1 LQRLSNIPYPLFAD
15 LVVLIHLAFVLFA
28 VLGALLIIR
37 WRKVLWLHLP
47 AAVWAAWIEF
57 SGKICPLTPLENW
70 LRMQGGGSGYAG
82 GFVGHYLM
90 PILYPSGLTP
100 KVQFI
105 LGGVVIGVNLIIYG
119 YVFFHKKAY
128 RR

>member
-1 LQRLSNIPYPLFAD
+1 MAYNLLAD
-15 LVVLIHLAFVLFA
+15 VVVLIHLAFVLFA

-90 PILYPSGLTP
+90 SILYPSGLTP

-119 YVFFHKKAY
+119 YVFFT
-128 RR
+128 RRPIGGKL

>member
-1 LQRLSNIPYPLFAD
+1 MAYNLLAD
-15 LVVLIHLAFVLFA
+15 VVVLIHLAFVLFA

-119 YVFFHKKAY
+119 YVFFISRKKGGKL
-128 RR
+128 

>member
-1 LQRLSNIPYPLFAD
+1 MLLRFLIPESIIFQLIQMAYNLLAD
-15 LVVLIHLAFVLFA
+15 GVVLIHLAFVLFA

-70 LRMQGGGSGYAG
+70 LRMRGGDP
-82 GFVGHYLM
+82 VM
-90 PILYPSGLTP
+90 PETLWDIT
-100 KVQFI
+100 
-105 LGGVVIGVNLIIYG
+105 
-119 YVFFHKKAY
+119 
-128 RR
+128 

>member
-1 LQRLSNIPYPLFAD
+1 MTYVLLAD
-15 LVVLIHLAFVLFA
+15 LVVLVHFLFVLFA

-57 SGKICPLTPLENW
+57 SRKICPLTPLENW
-70 LRMQGGGSGYAG
+70 LRMKGGSGYAG
-82 GFVGHYLM
+82 VFVGHYLM
-90 PILYPSGLTP
+90 PILYPSGLTR

-119 YVFFHKKAY
+119 YVFFISRKKGGKL
-128 RR
+128 

>member
-1 LQRLSNIPYPLFAD
+1 MLYPLLAD
-15 LVVLIHLAFVLFA
+15 LVVLIHLLFVLFA
-28 VLGALLIIR
+28 VLGALLVIW

-70 LRMQGGGSGYAG
+70 LRRRGGGSGYAG
-82 GFVGHYLM
+82 DFVGHYLM
-90 PILYPSGLTP
+90 PILYPSGLTR

-119 YVFFHKKAY
+119 YVFF
-128 RR
+128 RRKSKGGKF

>member
-1 LQRLSNIPYPLFAD
+1 MPYLLLAD

-37 WRKVLWLHLP
+37 WRHVLWLHLP
-47 AAVWAAWIEF
+47 AVVWAAWIEF

-70 LRMQGGGSGYAG
+70 LRMQAGGSGYAG
-82 GFVGHYLM
+82 DFVGHYLL

-105 LGGVVIGVNLIIYG
+105 LGGVVIGVNLITYG
-119 YVFFHKKAY
+119 YVFFIKRTKGGQS
-128 RR
+128 

>member
-1 LQRLSNIPYPLFAD
+1 MAYNLLAD
-15 LVVLIHLAFVLFA
+15 GVVLIHLAFVLFA

-70 LRMQGGGSGYAG
+70 LRMRGGGSGYAG
-82 GFVGHYLM
+82 DFVGHYLM

-100 KVQFI
+100 KVQFV

-119 YVFFHKKAY
+119 YVFLIKKPKGGKF
-128 RR
+128 

>member
-1 LQRLSNIPYPLFAD
+1 MAYNLLAD
-15 LVVLIHLAFVLFA
+15 VVVLIHLAFVLFA

-90 PILYPSGLTP
+90 PILYPSGLTA

-105 LGGVVIGVNLIIYG
+105 LGGVVIGVNLIVYG
-119 YVFFHKKAY
+119 YVFFT
-128 RR
+128 RRPIGGKL

>member
-1 LQRLSNIPYPLFAD
+1 MAYNLLAD
-15 LVVLIHLAFVLFA
+15 VVVLIHLAFVLFA

-90 PILYPSGLTP
+90 PILYPSGLTA

-119 YVFFHKKAY
+119 YVFFT
-128 RR
+128 RRPIGGKL

>member
-1 LQRLSNIPYPLFAD
+1 MAYNLLAD
-15 LVVLIHLAFVLFA
+15 GVVLIHLAFVLFA

-82 GFVGHYLM
+82 DFVGHYLL

-119 YVFFHKKAY
+119 YVFFIRKSKGGKL
-128 RR
+128 

>member
-1 LQRLSNIPYPLFAD
+1 MAYNLLAD
-15 LVVLIHLAFVLFA
+15 GVVLIHLAFVLFA

-47 AAVWAAWIEF
+47 AAGWAAWIEF

-70 LRMQGGGSGYAG
+70 LRMRGGGSGYAG
-82 GFVGHYLM
+82 DFVGHYLM

-100 KVQFI
+100 KVQFV

-119 YVFFHKKAY
+119 YVFLIKKPKGGKF
-128 RR
+128 